1 MKDIPHKTKTHGNK
15 KSLKELFFQYALEN
29 KDFSF
34 LWYQILCLH
43 TVINSKLLEGPSG
56 QMKL

>member
-1 MKDIPHKTKTHGNK
+1 MKNTPHKAKTNGSK
-15 KSLKELFFQYALEN
+15 QSLKELFFRYALE
-29 KDFSF
+29 KKKTSF

-43 TVINSKLLEGPSG
+43 TVINSKLTEGPSG